1 VTRERHRNGVRLG
14 QTVRDVNGKALGKVT
29 ALYDASFSVSR
40 GFMMFRSDHVIAYD
54 EVRSERDGAL
64 VVSRSDN
71 QLQELAAGELPSTW
85 TIPVPPDF
93 PAAATPGEAR
103 GVFGQLA
110 RRRAEEAAVGAT
122 PVEAPPPAREARPVG
137 HGEVATYVARRG
149 ESSPVEPTV
158 PPHS

>member
-1 VTRERHRNGVRLG
+1 VTRERQRNGVRIG
-14 QTVRDVNGKALGKVT
+14 QTVRDVDGKVLGKVT
-29 ALYDASFSVSR
+29 DLYAASFSVAR
-40 GFMMFRSDHVIAYD
+40 GFMMFRSDHVLAYD
-54 EVRSERDGAL
+54 EVRGERDGAL
-64 VVSRSDN
+64 VVARSDS

-110 RRRAEEAAVGAT
+110 RERAQEAAVAAT
-122 PVEAPPPAREARPVG
+122 PVEAPAPAREARPVG
-137 HGEVATYVARRG
+137 QGEVATYVARRG
-149 ESSPVEPTV
+149 ETPPVEPTA

>member
-103 GVFGQLA
+103 GVFGELA
-110 RRRAEEAAVGAT
+110 RARAQEAAVAA
-122 PVEAPPPAREARPVG
+122 PVEAPRAARDEAPPDARR
-137 HGEVATYVARRG
+137 EVVTYVARRG

-158 PPHS
+158 PPHA